1 MGAFHYEAMRL
12 DDKTRVKGVI
22 TANTEKDARVQLREQ
37 DMMTLKLTPIQQGAG
52 AKRFNPLKF
61 MNPSGINTKDKIA
74 FTRNLAM
81 MVKAGV
87 PVTEAL
93 LYFET
98 YSENLAMKQLG
109 SKVRK
114 DILGG
119 MSLSAALQKQRKLFN
134 EVFIGIIQAGESSG
148 ELEVTL
154 QRLTDLMIRSE
165 KLKGKIVAASVY
177 PAIVVGILTLVL
189 LIMFVFVLP
198 TFEKIYKQMNVQ
210 LPLITQIMLGI
221 SNSLRNYWFL
231 TFPALLAAIF
241 GVFKYMTSA
250 GGRRFLDVWM
260 LKVPVLSR
268 LLEFA
273 NMSYFIST
281 LMVSFSAGVPITESL
296 ELATTTINNS
306 VIKKAMEE
314 VGPKVQVGYKLGAA
328 LEPVKYIPQL
338 VMLMIATGEES
349 GELEKM
355 LAASFEYLEEE
366 VNVTVDR
373 LTQLVEP
380 ILLLVLGLIVGL
392 VALGVYLPLF
402 SIYENL

>member
-1 MGAFHYEAMRL
+1 MGAYHYEAMRL
-12 DDKTRVKGVI
+12 DSKTRVKGVI
-22 TANTEKDARVQLREQ
+22 TANSEKEARVQLREQ
-37 DMMTLKLTPIQQGAG
+37 DMMTLKLTAIQQGAR
-52 AKRFNPLKF
+52 ARSFNPLALF
-61 MNPSGINTKDKIA
+61 NPTGISAKDKIA

-98 YSENLAMKQLG
+98 YSDNPALKQLG

-114 DILGG
+114 DIMGG
-119 MSLSAALQKQRKLFN
+119 LSLSTALQKQRKLFN

-154 QRLTDLMIRSE
+154 QRLTDLMVRSE

-189 LIMFVFVLP
+189 LVMFLFVLP
-198 TFEKIYKQMNVQ
+198 TFEKIYKQMNVE

-221 SNSLRNYWFL
+221 SASLRNYWFL
-231 TFPALLAAIF
+231 TFPALFASVF
-241 GVFKYMTSA
+241 GVFKYMVSA
-250 GGRRFLDVWM
+250 GGKRFLDVWM

-268 LLEFA
+268 LLIFA
-273 NMSYFIST
+273 NISYFVST

-306 VIKKAMEE
+306 VIRKSLEE

-328 LEPVKYIPQL
+328 LEPIKFIPQL

-380 ILLLVLGLIVGL
+380 LLLLVLGLIVGV